1 MVVKIESFE
10 GVTTTPNSP
19 NYEHEDNDFWHQPGY
34 LDEYTFASGL
44 KLLGPIPNRENGG
57 VWTGDFSQGTADD
70 WFNDTDDILNA
81 GDVPDGNAYIGAY
94 DDHGFILF
102 GLGAAYTVSA
112 LVTGYDGAPNA
123 LVAYDE
129 NQKLITGASIKSVA
143 VDDWGHNII
152 QVTSKKPIAYVVF
165 AGDYIVVDRLQ
176 FDTSKP
182 DVIKGDKDGGKVRGT
197 NSDDLML
204 GKKANDKFIA
214 KDGDDTLYGKKGN
227 DKLHGKDGN
236 DTLIGGKDKDKLWGE
251 DGQDTFVFDTV
262 ATQDK
267 LKDFNP
273 DDDTILLSRAAFTE
287 INTGLLD
294 SGAFVLG
301 SASVDA
307 GSRILYDPATGRL
320 YYDEDGTGSIAPV
333 EVARL
338 PAGLAVSHEDFF
350 VA

>member
-182 DVIKGDKDGGKVRGT
+182 DVIKGDKDGGKVAFDW
-197 NSDDLML
+197 DDELNTENCAPQFADCDVLLQDCPEGEFCYDQGRPGCAPSHRPNTVM
-204 GKKANDKFIA
+204 KPCERFNDCVPGLYCAPAIMA
-214 KDGDDTLYGKKGN
+214 PGCTGDACCLPYCD
-227 DKLHGKDGN
+227 
-236 DTLIGGKDKDKLWGE
+236 
-251 DGQDTFVFDTV
+251 QV
-262 ATQDK
+262 
-267 LKDFNP
+267 NP
-273 DDDTILLSRAAFTE
+273 DCSALPGSSCTPLNDGGT
-287 INTGLLD
+287 LD
-294 SGAFVLG
+294 EPAVCM
-301 SASVDA
+301 
-307 GSRILYDPATGRL
+307 DPEGMV
-320 YYDEDGTGSIAPV
+320 P
-333 EVARL
+333 
-338 PAGLAVSHEDFF
+338 
-350 VA
+350 